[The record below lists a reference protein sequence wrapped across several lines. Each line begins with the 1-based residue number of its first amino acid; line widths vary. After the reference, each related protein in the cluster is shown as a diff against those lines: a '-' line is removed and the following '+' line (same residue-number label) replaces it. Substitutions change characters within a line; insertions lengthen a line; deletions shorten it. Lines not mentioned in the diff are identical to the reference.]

1 MFLIINR
8 WVGIDGVMAVNAKKQ
23 MLNSEFFIKSL
34 KEKAVKDRP
43 TFYEYNFGLRGI
55 NAQYSYDNVKGN
67 TLPGVIAFMYYL
79 GSYKL
84 LFLSILLLSLLGSSI
99 EFAAFKA
106 SSKNLIFSALIG
118 QVIAFRFIH
127 FGYLPSQSYLLFGI
141 NIFNNSDVLYNNVYY
156 KQI

>member
-1 MFLIINR
+1 MSII
-8 WVGIDGVMAVNAKKQ
+8 
-23 MLNSEFFIKSL
+23 SS
-34 KEKAVKDRP
+34 KECH
-43 TFYEYNFGLRGI
+43 
-55 NAQYSYDNVKGN
+55 YSYDNVKGN

-127 FGYLPSQSYLLFGI
+127 FGYLPSQSYLLFGSIFLTIEMFYIIIFII
-141 NIFNNSDVLYNNVYY
+141 NKF
-156 KQI
+156 K